1 MPQVARNHDHIL
13 IYICTLYSSKN
24 GLRGGWVGGG
34 PGGGGVWTHG
44 GSTIRYTASQL
55 AINFLNVIL
64 GERKRLLVCEKSLFD
79 F

>member
-1 MPQVARNHDHIL
+1 M
-13 IYICTLYSSKN
+13 
-24 GLRGGWVGGG
+24 GGG